1 MSSRDRVMVAGGL
14 ALVALAAP
22 MRLDPAPRLV
32 WNATASAPVGLWA
45 ITPGAPIAAGDTVL
59 ALAPEPA
66 RRLAA
71 ARGYL
76 PFNIPLL
83 KAVAAI
89 EGDTVCADGHVVRVN
104 DAVVAIGRPRDGQGR
119 PRDGQG
125 RPLPG
130 WRGCVRLTEGAALL
144 INPAPDSFDSRYFG
158 PVSGAAIIGRARPLW
173 LP

>member
-1 MSSRDRVMVAGGL
+1 MSSRARVMVAGGL

-32 WNATASAPVGLWA
+32 WNATPSAPVGLWT
-45 ITPGAPIAAGDTVL
+45 ITPGAPIAVGDTVL
-59 ALAPEPA
+59 AHAPEPA

-76 PFNIPLL
+76 PFNVPLL
-83 KAVAAI
+83 KTVAAI
-89 EGDTVCADGHVVRVN
+89 AGDTVCANGRVILVN
-104 DAVVAIGRPRDGQGR
+104 DAVVAIRR

-125 RPLPG
+125 RPLPN
-130 WRGCVRLTEGAALL
+130 WRGCVRLAKGAALL
-144 INPAPDSFDSRYFG
+144 INPASDSFDSRYFG
-158 PVSGAAIIGRARPLW
+158 PVSGAEIIGRARPLW